1 MLFLPYFINEK
12 EKCLKNK
19 ITQNFLILM
28 IALMS
33 IMVIRIETAMRN
45 GMAEFYIDRWFGKNT
60 STNEFLQAEPA
71 VFLPAEPETQEELSV
86 EQEAEIAPQPV
97 DDYAEPEI
105 RVLLTG
111 ESGYLHKQFEITFEQ
126 DYYIQNGQ
134 EVYLGEGKTVLRE
147 SDIEALFARQKE
159 NNESETAYIVI
170 GIWENGAW
178 NMEESW
184 RLRMDSE
191 QLPEKYQGILVIS
204 RAEGTAM
211 TDSAGYYLVNTLP
224 LESYLCYVLPSEMPS
239 DFPEEALKAQ
249 AVCARS
255 YAMLQMNQE
264 RLSEYGADVDDTTA
278 FQVYHAQET
287 TPAAIQAVEETEGIY
302 LSYEEE
308 PIEAFYYACSCGHS
322 TTAGIWRDRADNQY
336 PYLIYKEYGGL
347 EEEVSW
353 YRWEY
358 DAAELDLDALKSR
371 LSELLA
377 VRPDALR
384 ILEVTGN
391 QQNEMN
397 EVTETEKIQE
407 AITQMNSI
415 QKLEVTGR
423 LEGDVADELM
433 IVSGRYRIMVESE
446 YCIRKVLAADGY
458 RLTRQDGSV
467 SDHLTMVP
475 SGFFELQAV
484 KSAGNVTGFLL
495 QGGGFGHGV
504 GMSQYG
510 AKCLA
515 EAGYDYQYIL
525 TYYYEN
531 VTIEALRQSY

>member
-19 ITQNFLILM
+19 ISQNFLILM

-86 EQEAEIAPQPV
+86 EQKEEIAPQPV

-111 ESGYLHKQFEITFEQ
+111 ESGYLHKQFEITFEK

-134 EVYLGEGKTVLRE
+134 EVYLGEGGTVLRE

-159 NNESETAYIVI
+159 NNESETSCIVI

-178 NMEESW
+178 NMEENW

-191 QLPEKYQGILVIS
+191 QLPEKYQGILVI
-204 RAEGTAM
+204 RKAEGTAA
-211 TDSAGYYLVNTLP
+211 TDAAGYYLVNTLP

-322 TTAGIWRDRADNQY
+322 TTAEIWRDRADYQY
-336 PYLIYKEYGGL
+336 PYLIYKDYGTL

-358 DAAELDLDALKSR
+358 DAAELDLASLKNR

-377 VRPDALR
+377 DRPDALR
-384 ILEVTGN
+384 ILEVSGN
-391 QQNEMN
+391 HPDEMK
-397 EVTETEKIQE
+397 EVTEIGKMQE

-415 QKLEVTGR
+415 QKLEVAGR

-433 IVSGRYRIMVESE
+433 IVSGRYHIMVESE

-458 RLTRQDGSV
+458 RLTRQDGSI

-475 SGFFELQAV
+475 SGFFELETV
-484 KSAGNVTGFLL
+484 KSGGNVSGFLL

-510 AKCLA
+510 AKYLA

-531 VTIEALRQSY
+531 VTIEALRQSH

>member
-1 MLFLPYFINEK
+1 M
-12 EKCLKNK
+12 
-19 ITQNFLILM
+19 
-28 IALMS
+28 
-33 IMVIRIETAMRN
+33 
-45 GMAEFYIDRWFGKNT
+45 
-60 STNEFLQAEPA
+60 
-71 VFLPAEPETQEELSV
+71 
-86 EQEAEIAPQPV
+86 
-97 DDYAEPEI
+97 
-105 RVLLTG
+105 
-111 ESGYLHKQFEITFEQ
+111 
-126 DYYIQNGQ
+126 
-134 EVYLGEGKTVLRE
+134 
-147 SDIEALFARQKE
+147 
-159 NNESETAYIVI
+159 I

>member
-1 MLFLPYFINEK
+1 M
-12 EKCLKNK
+12 KNK

-204 RAEGTAM
+204 RAEEAAV

-224 LESYLCYVLPSEMPS
+224 LESYLYYVLPSEMPS

-287 TPAAIQAVEETEGIY
+287 TSAAIQAVKETEGIY

-336 PYLIYKEYGGL
+336 PYLIYKEYGTL

-358 DAAELDLDALKSR
+358 DAAELDLASLKNR

-397 EVTETEKIQE
+397 EVTESEKIQE
-407 AITQMNSI
+407 AITQMSSI

-446 YCIRKVLAADGY
+446 YCIRKVLVADGY

-475 SGFFELQAV
+475 SGFFELQTE
-484 KSAGNVTGFLL
+484 KSGGNVSGFIL

-531 VTIEALRQSY
+531 VTIKTLPE

>member
-19 ITQNFLILM
+19 ISQNFLILM
-28 IALMS
+28 IALVS
-33 IMVIRIETAMRN
+33 VMVIRIETAMRN
-45 GMAEFYIDRWFGKNT
+45 GMAEYYIEQWFEKNI
-60 STNEFLQAEPA
+60 STNEFLQVEANEFIPEEPKA
-71 VFLPAEPETQEELSV
+71 QEVLAV
-86 EQEAEIAPQPV
+86 EQEEEIQPQPME
-97 DDYAEPEI
+97 DYEEPEI

-111 ESGYLHKQFEITFEQ
+111 ELGYLHKQFEITFEQ

-134 EVYLGEGKTVLRE
+134 EVYLGEGGTVLRE
-147 SDIEALFARQKE
+147 SDVEALFARQKE
-159 NNESETAYIVI
+159 NDESETSCIVI

-178 NMEESW
+178 NMEENW
-184 RLRMDSE
+184 RLRMDSA
-191 QLPEKYQGILVIS
+191 QTPEKYQGILVIS

-211 TDSAGYYLVNTLP
+211 RDFAGYYLVNTLP
-224 LESYLCYVLPSEMPS
+224 LESYLYYVLPSEMPS

-287 TPAAIQAVEETEGIY
+287 TPAAIQAVEETEGVY

-322 TTAGIWRDRADNQY
+322 TTAEIWRDRSDNQY
-336 PYLIYKEYGGL
+336 PYLIYKEYGRL

-358 DAAELDLDALKSR
+358 DATELDLASLKSR
-371 LSELLA
+371 LSKLLA
-377 VRPDALR
+377 DRPDALR
-384 ILEVTGN
+384 ILEVSGN
-391 QQNEMN
+391 YPNEMN
-397 EVTETEKIQE
+397 EVTEIEKMQE

-446 YCIRKVLAADGY
+446 YCIRKVLAADRY

-467 SDHLTMVP
+467 SDHLTTVP
-475 SGFFELQAV
+475 SGFFELQTM
-484 KSAGNVTGFLL
+484 KSGGNVSGFIL

-510 AKCLA
+510 AKYLA

-531 VTIEALRQSY
+531 VTIKTLPE